1 MDGWLGLGAGSKD
14 QEWRE
19 GGREGWRDA
28 GGARTQVLLLREGFS
43 MVSAGNSGVFCDLGE
58 QRPGFLVPQSW

>member
-14 QEWRE
+14 QECGE
-19 GGREGWRDA
+19 GGRDA

-58 QRPGFLVPQSW
+58 QRAGFLVPQSW